1 MGVRFKSVRRHP
13 SRVLLPLW
21 IILVVAYFT
30 WQSGTYRGVVA
41 LLAEWQFNEFGVY
54 HPLLTFLLFVLLL
67 APLPFLF
74 TGRRRKSPRAA
85 SAAVPATDTVSARPD
100 FFRAIRSASRFLNVL
115 VYTAAGCFIAALIVA
130 FMLLLLPSAKGPMQS
145 LTASTTSPAV
155 PAQGLTE
162 LRGNIIYTRT
172 SAFDEDLW
180 FVRRNVRFAPM
191 IDPAADPSYIRYFIE
206 LAPTDGSADT
216 AAASA
221 REGILVADA
230 LPGELFRLYR
240 YAGYRMTPKHYVLF
254 RSAMSMRWPYL
265 VWITEFAVAGLL
277 FGIAAL
283 VQWLRRRRLIALERK
298 ADAALAESLT
308 QD

>member
-1 MGVRFKSVRRHP
+1 MRVRFQSVRRHP

-21 IILVVAYFT
+21 IILVVAFFT

-54 HPLLTFLLFVLLL
+54 HPLLTFLLFVILL

-74 TGRRRKSPRAA
+74 TQRRRKSVRA
-85 SAAVPATDTVSARPD
+85 SASAVPATERVPVRTDVS
-100 FFRAIRSASRFLNVL
+100 RAIRAASRFLNVL

-130 FMLLLLPSAKGPMQS
+130 FMLLLLPTAKGPMQRV
-145 LTASTTSPAV
+145 TASTSSPAV

-162 LRGNIIYTRT
+162 LRGNIVYTRT

-191 IDPAADPSYIRYFIE
+191 VEPAADPSYIRYFIE
-206 LAPTDGSADT
+206 LSPTDGSADT
-216 AAASA
+216 AATSA
-221 REGILVADA
+221 RQGILVADA

-254 RSAMSMRWPYL
+254 RSTMTMRWPYL

-283 VQWLRRRRLIALERK
+283 VQWFRRRRLIARETRTET
-298 ADAALAESLT
+298 ALANA
-308 QD
+308 